1 MGDSRLREVFG
12 RVLGLGVAVMATP
25 VAAADGNVMANG
37 ILARILAFDRE
48 VARSTGALADPSMM
62 NISRRMLSLLAR
74 RGLQLVV
81 TSVIVFILA
90 WGAGTCMAVESESSN
105 RFPREILESECFN
118 LPYGVDEATFRACI
132 VESARTFLPP
142 FDPAHPENFGREY
155 DPEKYL
161 VCMAN
166 SPIHFRRFPSS
177 GSGKSFQQIQVRDHH
192 ECKKYRRLRPQEPE
206 VWPGSDRPE
215 FPALPDGRVY
225 NPPQPDL
232 NDKDLHLRSMAYFRL
247 LCGAEAKEV
256 ILRTAEDVPG
266 VYFIRPNV
274 AVNARE
280 WLEPHLLEHLQGI
293 GSVLSSLAPF
303 RPPTAPDEFRNIEDW
318 YGKKMGSLSVSLQA
332 LLTPSRKW
340 PSRRA
345 PYVKGE
351 SLPQYRADEFS
362 FLPAYEYVEFPRWD
376 VPPGDALPYTRAR
389 RNPKLNLVMEK
400 EVAERLKPK
409 WINTTPILYL
419 AAHPRA
425 RYGVTWRGF
434 EASPGDRELG
444 IYGNEYLIVDFERNE
459 VMAYMRNFIFSGQ
472 PAGRYWVRNGGW
484 LDGAGYCPRGPVE
497 GAFLERV
504 LKPTNTFKVGSGL
517 P

>member
-90 WGAGTCMAVESESSN
+90 WGAGTCMAGESESSN

-206 VWPGSDRPE
+206 VWPGSDRPK

-318 YGKKMGSLSVSLQA
+318 YGKKLGRLSVSLQA
-332 LLTPSRKW
+332 LLTPNETLPRGKFYKDLVQ
-340 PSRRA
+340 
-345 PYVKGE
+345 PY
-351 SLPQYRADEFS
+351 EFTYS
-362 FLPAYEYVEFPRWD
+362 PAYGYVEFPRWE
-376 VPPGDALPYTRAR
+376 VSGDSSQAYVRAV
-389 RNPKLNLVMEK
+389 RNP
-400 EVAERLKPK
+400 RLDMIMRPEPFANPRPS
-409 WINTTPILYL
+409 WINKTPVFEF
-419 AAHPRA
+419 ASHPRA